1 MTVIPQ
7 QDKTN
12 TKTKTKKV
20 RWVVSNWYSLVDI
33 PNHAAG
39 VEDGAWDGFFDL
51 AAKSIISWFSY

>member
-1 MTVIPQ
+1 MTIIPK

-20 RWVVSNWYSLVDI
+20 RRVVSNWFSLVDI

-39 VEDGAWDGFFDL
+39 VEDWDWDGFFDL
-51 AAKSIISWFSY
+51 AAESNFS